1 MLAFALL
8 LAATV
13 QDHPAIGPPDGEL
26 SSLPPRCKPAT
37 EGEITVC
44 GNSDVNSRYRLM
56 PLDRSLEPRP
66 VRARLTLPGGGQ
78 AELEAVQRGVG
89 GVSVPAAM
97 VTLKIPLGGKK
108 KAQMPEEK

>member
-8 LAATV
+8 LVATA
-13 QDHPAIGPPDGEL
+13 QDHPAIGPSPDGEL
-26 SSLPPRCKPAT
+26 SSLPPRCKPAI

-66 VRARLTLPGGGQ
+66 VRARLALPGGGQ
-78 AELEAVQRGVG
+78 AGVEAVQHGAG
-89 GVSVPAAM
+89 GASAPAAM
-97 VTLKIPLGGKK
+97 VTLKIPLGGGKK
-108 KAQMPEEK
+108 KK